1 MLAFSAFLSGALGC
15 LGVCH
20 TSRPPRVHATDI
32 SSSLILVPCA
42 SPHRHYLGQPN
53 WGTHAAPDML
63 QHLAS
68 RPPNLPPSSRT
79 SPVTSEGS
87 ASSEIGGGRK
97 CAQSAPWG
105 TSPCISLTA
114 NLCMLRPQTCNC
126 HVNAAPAAQP
136 TYAQTTAGCL
146 PRSLRA
152 VASMKRVLKP
162 ASSYCSPWLAAS
174 MYLSGSTMGLT
185 FVDPSS
191 SLPESAK

>member
-1 MLAFSAFLSGALGC
+1 MSRGVSQATASGGPA
-15 LGVCH
+15 
-20 TSRPPRVHATDI
+20 SNARIRDHATDI
-32 SSSLILVPCA
+32 SSSLIIVPCA

-79 SPVTSEGS
+79 SPVASEGS
-87 ASSEIGGGRK
+87 ASSEIGGGRMY
-97 CAQSAPWG
+97 ARNLHHGAPAPA
-105 TSPCISLTA
+105 SHCLA
-114 NLCMLRPQTCNC
+114 RLCMLRPQTCNRYA
-126 HVNAAPAAQP
+126 NAAPAAQP
-136 TYAQTTAGCL
+136 TYAQTTAGCR

-185 FVDPSS
+185 LVDPSS